1 MDKTS
6 KHFSGHLW
14 IVTLLAAF
22 ISVFGASNAYAQ
34 PDGQKLFKQNCAS
47 CHTIT
52 SSKLVG
58 PGLAG
63 ISDRWPDR
71 DKLRAWI
78 RNAPEFLKTGD
89 AYANKLFEEYNKAIM
104 SPFPHLKDD
113 EIDAIVD
120 YIENPPVAAPQPG
133 AGTVGVPKEETG
145 ATSALVLFVVSIVL
159 IVLVVVLS
167 GVRKSLKK
175 IVNDKLGIPESAPVP
190 FMESVRL
197 WINKNRKLTALII
210 ILLVLGGMKDGWDR
224 LMNIGVYEGYAPEQ
238 PINFSHKIHAG
249 DNGIACVYCHSI
261 AEQSR
266 HAGIPS
272 ANVCMNCHKGIQEGT
287 TTGREE
293 IAKIYAALDYDPATG
308 TYGNNPKPIKWVK
321 VHNLPDLA
329 YFNHSQHVNVAGL
342 ECQTCHGPVQEMDVV
357 RQHSPLTMGW
367 CINCHRDTEVKHEGN
382 GYYDDFH
389 KRLIEAGVA
398 YKANPGSNRSG
409 DTRLTVD
416 KIGGLECA
424 KCHY

>member
-1 MDKTS
+1 MDKKS

-14 IVTLLAAF
+14 VITLLAAF
-22 ISVFGASNAYAQ
+22 ISVFGASDAFAQ

-47 CHTIT
+47 CHYATAN
-52 SSKLVG
+52 KLVG

-63 ISDRWPDR
+63 LTDRWPNR
-71 DKLRAWI
+71 DNLRSWI

-89 AYANKLFEEYNKAIM
+89 PYANKLFEEYNKSIM
-104 SPFPHLKDD
+104 TAFPQLSD
-113 EIDAIVD
+113 EQIDAIIE
-120 YIENPPVAAPQPG
+120 YIETPPVTPT
-133 AGTVGVPKEETG
+133 AGPDGPVTTEPVSGVP
-145 ATSALVLFVVSIVL
+145 SALMVFGIFVIIL
-159 IVLVVVLS
+159 ILVLVLG
-167 GVRKSLKK
+167 GVRKSLNKV
-175 IVNDKLGIPESAPVP
+175 VNDKLGVPESAPVP
-190 FMESVRL
+190 VLESIRQ
-197 WINKNRKLTALII
+197 WIGRNRKLTALII
-210 ILLVLGGMKDGWDR
+210 ILLVIGGMKDGWDR
-224 LMNIGVYEGYAPEQ
+224 LLNIGVYTGYAPEQ

-272 ANVCMNCHKGIQEGT
+272 ANVCMNCHKGIQEGPVA
-287 TTGREE
+287 GREE
-293 IAKIYAALDYDPATG
+293 IAKIYKALDYDPATG
-308 TYGNNPKPIKWVK
+308 VYGNNPTPIAWVK
-321 VHNLPDLA
+321 IHNLPDLA

-342 ECQTCHGPVQEMDVV
+342 ECQTCHGPVQEMAVV
-357 RQHSPLTMGW
+357 SQHSELTMGW

-382 GYYDDFH
+382 GYYADFH
-389 KRLIEAGVA
+389 QRLIESGAA
-398 YKANPGSNRSG
+398 FKANPGSNRAA